1 MQISQHYVG
10 YPKKTLIVVTN
21 NELAK
26 LYRAQEREI
35 EELEMLQVETAPPD
49 HRSDGTP
56 NAGPPDVDSIKKHGR
71 SELYAQLSDRLLDLL
86 KEGYEEL
93 ILCAP
98 EALKNELTDAMH
110 TDVQKAT
117 TRLVTKNLASLP
129 LDQIVRI
136 LQES

>member
-1 MQISQHYVG
+1 MQISQHFVG

-26 LYRAQEREI
+26 LFRAQDREI
-35 EELEMLQVETAPPD
+35 EELEILQVDTVAPD

-56 NAGPPDVDSIKKHGR
+56 NAGPPDVDSMKKHGR
-71 SELYAQLSDRLLDLL
+71 HELYAQLSGRLLDLL
-86 KEGYEEL
+86 KDGYEEL
-93 ILCAP
+93 VLCAP
-98 EALKNELTDAMH
+98 EALKNELMDAMH

-117 TRLVTKNLASLP
+117 TRLVAKNLASLP